1 MEPKDVGFCRLCGKD
16 IGNKEMPKHL
26 KFHGFSSTQYYQK
39 QYPRYD
45 RLTGDIILFKNRETY
60 FTHDFNTKANLKTW
74 LSRQTRETQI
84 DYCKEIL
91 LRRKIHKG
99 LSLTPCQTELR
110 TAMLPAVSYLDEL
123 FDGRYYEVAA
133 ELGFKN
139 RFIKPTGK
147 ITGKPLDGCEIIID
161 TREQLPLSFSC
172 KTKSQKLEFGDYG
185 LSCMGDVN
193 PSNACY
199 IERKGVGDF
208 WGTMSQGY
216 ERFQREILR
225 AKNVEAYLVVL
236 VEGSMQD
243 VGEGIGGKYLLKTY
257 SRVNADFLFHRMRC
271 RSQDCDMIQFLF
283 VKNREESTRVIEL
296 LLGSEGAP
304 RKYDLQL
311 CYDLKL
317 L

>member
-1 MEPKDVGFCRLCGKD
+1 MELKDLDVCRICKESVGY
-16 IGNKEMPKHL
+16 KEMPTHL
-26 KFHGFSSTQYYQK
+26 KYHGFSSTQYYQK
-39 QYPRYD
+39 NYPRYD
-45 RLTGDIILFKNRETY
+45 RFTGKIILFKNRDTY
-60 FTHDFNTKANLKTW
+60 FANDFNTKENMKLW
-74 LSRQTRETQI
+74 LEKQNVDERKR
-84 DYCKEIL
+84 YCKEIL
-91 LRRKIHKG
+91 LRRKEQKG
-99 LSLTPCQTELR
+99 LVLTPCQTELR

-123 FDGRYYEVAA
+123 FDGRYYEIAA

-139 RFIKPTGK
+139 RFVKPTER
-147 ITGKPLDGCEIIID
+147 ITGKPLGDCEIVID

-185 LSCMGDVN
+185 LSCMGDAN
-193 PSNACY
+193 PSSGCH

-225 AKNVEAYLVVL
+225 AKNVGAYLVVL
-236 VEGSMQD
+236 VEGSMHD

-257 SRVNADFLFHRMRC
+257 SRVNADFLFHRMRGL
-271 RSQDCDMIQFLF
+271 SQDNDMIQFLF
-283 VKNREESTRVIEL
+283 VKDREESARIIEL

-311 CYDLKL
+311 AYDRKL